1 MGLDQSPV
9 GLKQAANGSN
19 IAQMKLV
26 DERENNG
33 KKAAPVEI
41 INGGNHNKVEFLP
54 RDVLQ
59 LPPSND

>member
-1 MGLDQSPV
+1 
-9 GLKQAANGSN
+9 
-19 IAQMKLV
+19 MKLV

-33 KKAAPVEI
+33 KKAAAPVEI